1 MSQELTDEDLLN
13 EALDCIYEIR
23 GAYIN
28 SKSMD
33 YAIHREE
40 LEELERV
47 TDLLE
52 KRLNRV

>member
-33 YAIHREE
+33 CARHREE
-40 LEELERV
+40 LEELKRV
-47 TDLLE
+47 TDLLK
-52 KRLNRV
+52 KRIDRI

>member
-1 MSQELTDEDLLN
+1 MNQELTDEDLLN
-13 EALDCIYEIR
+13 EALECIYEIR
-23 GAYIN
+23 GAYMN

-33 YAIHREE
+33 YARHREE